1 MGVLPD
7 GPGGGLTVWP
17 VPLGIDRA
25 ALEGVRV
32 AGRGVAVAIDG
43 ARFRVKL
50 DGRAAGEGHV
60 GDPLT
65 IAFA

>member
-1 MGVLPD
+1 
-7 GPGGGLTVWP
+7 
-17 VPLGIDRA
+17 
-25 ALEGVRV
+25 V

-43 ARFRVKL
+43 GRFRVKI

>member
-1 MGVLPD
+1 M
-7 GPGGGLTVWP
+7 WP
-17 VPLGIDRA
+17 VPLGVSRA

-43 ARFRVKL
+43 ARFRVKI
-50 DGRAAGEGHV
+50 DGRAAGEGNV

-65 IAFA
+65 IAFG